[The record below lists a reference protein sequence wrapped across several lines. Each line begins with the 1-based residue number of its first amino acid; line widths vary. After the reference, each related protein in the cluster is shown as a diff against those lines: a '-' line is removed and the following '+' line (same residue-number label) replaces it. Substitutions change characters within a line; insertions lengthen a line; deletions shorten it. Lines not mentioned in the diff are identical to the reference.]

1 MIKRARHGATSLVK
15 PARQRWWNLFRIGVR
30 WLGAAAVIAVLGG
43 GLYWAGHR
51 LLEPGLL
58 PLQHVYLEGRRQYL
72 AETDSR
78 ELVQDYLGQ
87 NFLTLDIGALHDR
100 FADNPWVEQV
110 TVQRQWPDSLKVRM
124 RERIPFGRWG
134 EDEMVDVNG
143 QRFRPAVV
151 PEPDSWPWL
160 IGPEGHEQQLI
171 RAYQESSAMLGKI
184 GLRLLQLA
192 QDERRAWRLIFA
204 DGLEVRLGRDQFSQ
218 RLQRFIDIYPHV
230 LAHQIERIA
239 VVDLRYTNGFAVLWK
254 TGTTALTG

>member
-1 MIKRARHGATSLVK
+1 MVKRARRGATSLAQ
-15 PARQRWWNLFRIGVR
+15 PARERWWNLFRAGVQ
-30 WLGAAAVIAVLGG
+30 WLGAAAVLAVLGG

-72 AETDSR
+72 AEADSR

-87 NFLTLDIGALHDR
+87 NFLTLDISALRDR

-124 RERIPFGRWG
+124 RERIPFARWG
-134 EDEMVDVNG
+134 EDEMVAANG
-143 QRFRPAVV
+143 QRFRPAVI
-151 PEPDSWPWL
+151 PEPDRWPRL
-160 IGPEGHEQQLI
+160 TGPEGHEQQLI
-171 RAYQESSAMLGKI
+171 RVYQDSSALLAKI
-184 GLRLLQLA
+184 GLHLTQLA

-218 RLQRFIDIYPHV
+218 RLQRFVDIYPYL
-230 LAHQIERIA
+230 LAYQIERIA
-239 VVDLRYTNGFAVLWK
+239 VVDLRYTNGFAVRWK
-254 TGTTALTG
+254 TGTTDLTG